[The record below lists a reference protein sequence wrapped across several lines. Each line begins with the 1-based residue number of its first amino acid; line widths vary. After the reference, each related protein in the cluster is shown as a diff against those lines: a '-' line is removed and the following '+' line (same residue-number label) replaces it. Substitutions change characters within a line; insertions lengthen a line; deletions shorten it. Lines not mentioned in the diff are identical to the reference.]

1 MRDDGESVPQNNA
14 DEIEIS
20 EGDSSGYSEQDILEK
35 TIEIIEQE
43 RKDIRTIIQSSLSI
57 SGLLLT
63 ISLGVIYFGYSNNST
78 IVPPTSTKVLLFMSS
93 SLLTASIFIN
103 ILALRL
109 KPIRPIETDDRAI
122 SLREAYDNEKW
133 YTSWSTIALLLSIL
147 GLFFAMGAFAWDRA
161 DHAGQLCMIKDAIS
175 LRI

>member
-1 MRDDGESVPQNNA
+1 
-14 DEIEIS
+14 
-20 EGDSSGYSEQDILEK
+20 
-35 TIEIIEQE
+35 
-43 RKDIRTIIQSSLSI
+43 
-57 SGLLLT
+57 
-63 ISLGVIYFGYSNNST
+63 
-78 IVPPTSTKVLLFMSS
+78 MSS
-93 SLLTASIFIN
+93 YLLTASIFIN

-161 DHAGQLCMIKDAIS
+161 DHAGQLGMIKDAIS